1 MFDVV
6 VAHPVGDTITE
17 AMKGRLAQ
25 ITVRILG
32 RADSI
37 EAMKREM
44 LEIQRL
50 AHVISETGEEMI
62 LPGMEESDFV
72 GTVHEQR

>member
-1 MFDVV
+1 MHF
-6 VAHPVGDTITE
+6 PS
-17 AMKGRLAQ
+17 AQ

-32 RADSI
+32 RADDIPS
-37 EAMKREM
+37 MKAEM

-50 AHVISETGEEMI
+50 GHVISETGEEMI

-72 GTVHEQR
+72 GTIHEQ